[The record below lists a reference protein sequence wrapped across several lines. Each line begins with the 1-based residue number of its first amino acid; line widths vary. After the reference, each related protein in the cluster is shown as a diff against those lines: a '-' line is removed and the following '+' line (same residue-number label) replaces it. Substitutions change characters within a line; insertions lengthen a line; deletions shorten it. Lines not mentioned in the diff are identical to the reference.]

1 MNTNPIIHTQPVV
14 LRVEHLYKSFDGR
27 QVLKDVNLLLH
38 HSENLVILGRS
49 GMGKSVLIKC
59 IIGLIQPDE
68 GYVNILGENIL
79 DMDVKALNR
88 LRQSIGFSF
97 QGSALYDSMSVR
109 DNLTFALKRNL
120 GIRDADQLEQMV
132 RETLQ
137 AVGLEGAIDQMPSE
151 LSGGMRKRIGVA
163 RCLILKPKI
172 MLYDEPTA
180 GLDPV
185 TSSEINELIVEVKQ
199 KYDTSAI
206 IITHDIACA
215 KATSDRII
223 YMEDGSC
230 HLEGT
235 FEELEHKNDPQL
247 STFFN
252 YFKVH

>member
-1 MNTNPIIHTQPVV
+1 MNTQPIV
-14 LRVEHLYKSFDGR
+14 LQVEHLSKSFGSR
-27 QVLKDVNLLLH
+27 QVLKDVNLALH

-59 IIGLIQPDE
+59 IIGLIKPDE
-68 GYVNILGENIL
+68 GKISILGENVL
-79 DMDVKALNR
+79 DMDTKSLNH
-88 LRQSIGFSF
+88 LRQHIGFSF
-97 QGSALYDSMSVR
+97 QGSALYDSMSIR

-120 GIRDADQLEQMV
+120 GIRDADQLEHMV
-132 RETLQ
+132 RAALQ
-137 AVGLEGAIDQMPSE
+137 DVGLERAIDQMPSE
-151 LSGGMRKRIGVA
+151 LSGGMRKRIGIA

-185 TSSEINELIVEVKQ
+185 TSSEINELILEMKQ

-215 KATSDRII
+215 KITADRIM
-223 YMEDGSC
+223 YMENGRC

-235 FEELEHKNDPQL
+235 FEALEQENDPQL